1 MSENRGTYL
10 LFIFVEQDISLTIG
24 ALGSKLFQQ
33 GNYIYIGSALGP
45 GGLKKRIARHIKQEK
60 KIFWHI
66 DYLLKNNFVKI
77 IAYGE
82 ILSDHKIECGVV
94 NQIIRIFHEKSSIIK
109 NFGSSDCN
117 CKSHLLYFNKKPI
130 NELIK
135 QIKIEMKNSHLEV
148 THL

>member
-10 LFIFVEQDISLTIG
+10 LFLFIQQDISLTIG

-33 GNYIYIGSALGP
+33 GNYIYVGSALGP
-45 GGLKKRIARHIKQEK
+45 GGLEKRIARHIRQEK

-66 DYLLKNNFVKI
+66 DYLLKNNFVTI

-82 ILSDHKIECGVV
+82 ILSDLKIECRVV
-94 NQIIRIFHEKSSIIK
+94 DQIKGAFHEKSLFIN

-117 CKSHLLYFNKKPI
+117 CKSHLLYFNNISIKEI
-130 NELIK
+130 IK
-135 QIKIEMKNSHLEV
+135 QIKIEMKNSHLKI